1 MISTIFGTTF
11 SKGCIEKKAPKKE
24 VKAPKKRSIVS
35 EKKKYSLRKKEK
47 SPKKRSIDSEKEW
60 KKESTSSGIRTHEA
74 YATDLKSVPFDRSG
88 ILVVCL

>member
-1 MISTIFGTTF
+1 MKINDFNYF
-11 SKGCIEKKAPKKE
+11 WHNLFKRLYRKKSSE
-24 VKAPKKRSIVS
+24 KRSESS

>member
-1 MISTIFGTTF
+1 MPFGEN
-11 SKGCIEKKAPKKE
+11 IEKKAPKKE

-60 KKESTSSGIRTHEA
+60 KKNLPAVGFEPTKHMQQ
-74 YATDLKSVPFDRSG
+74 
-88 ILVVCL
+88 ILSLSPLTAREYW